1 MSKQVNGKSKIKA
14 QKRSLE
20 AQHEDIDEC
29 YRAVADTV
37 AEHCKDSKYPVAF
50 ALNAVAIYVGH
61 VISAVADTGKARKAM
76 LNAFNR
82 NVILNYQN
90 G

>member
-1 MSKQVNGKSKIKA
+1 MSKLASKREIEA

-20 AQHEDIDEC
+20 SVHSDIDEC
-29 YRAVADTV
+29 CEAVAKV
-37 AEHCKDSKYPVAF
+37 LHEHAAGHQYQVSF

-76 LNAFNR
+76 LDAFTR

-90 G
+90 S